1 MIKNTVRIINKNSNT
16 FINIRNNNNN
26 NINSSLRGG
35 FSTIKRFNTT
45 LNHNNNNNN
54 NNNSNIQTPISI
66 NSTIINN
73 NNNNNNSSNNKNNL
87 INDLNVVK
95 FSTISTPN
103 SILDTLNENQSNQT
117 NNVNNN
123 NNNNNS
129 NNNNFEKDDKFGTPN
144 NQNNNKLDLDTSKL
158 YVSKS
163 TSELFFTFMILK
175 VCSFNFIS
183 DNSQKF
189 LNLFEKLGLSKPL
202 NFFIKYSF
210 FKQFCAGETI
220 RETEIFTEKLNKLGI
235 GTILD
240 YAIEELA
247 GSSEGFDSV
256 AENICETIRVA
267 AKNPTN
273 SFSCVKFTGL
283 VTPSVLEKM
292 NTLVSNVTTNVSEL
306 PIESFNSPLDFY
318 LNQSLKQANGEEQ
331 PLLTSKDIKEI
342 KEFFNRMDKIFE
354 LCHQRSVPI
363 LVDAEQSYYQVAIH
377 HLTMF
382 YSVKYNKEKP
392 ILYNTY
398 QMYLVNGMNVLK
410 QHFELSSKK
419 FNFKLGAKIV
429 RGAYMVTES
438 ERSQRL
444 STENPILP
452 TIQDT
457 HKSYNTALDFLLN
470 QIKSDPNSI
479 GIMIASHNE
488 DSINLGTKL
497 IKQYKIDPT
506 NPNIQFGQLFG
517 MADFLSFNLVD
528 QHQRIFKYVPFGPVE
543 EVLPYLIRRMHENK
557 GFIGSNSDKELFYL
571 KKEIKRRLF

>member
-35 FSTIKRFNTT
+35 FGSIKRFNTT
-45 LNHNNNNNN
+45 LNHNNNNNSN
-54 NNNSNIQTPISI
+54 SNNSQTPISI

-73 NNNNNNSSNNKNNL
+73 NNNSNNNIIN
-87 INDLNVVK
+87 NDLNVVK

-103 SILDTLNENQSNQT
+103 SILDTLNENHSNQT

-123 NNNNNS
+123 N

-144 NQNNNKLDLDTSKL
+144 NQNNNNKLDLDTSKL

-175 VCSFNFIS
+175 VCSISFIS

-318 LNQSLKQANGEEQ
+318 LNQSLKQGSCSGGE

-342 KEFFNRMDKIFE
+342 KEFFNRMDKIFQ

-377 HLTMF
+377 HLAMS
-382 YSVKYNKEKP
+382 YSIKYNKEKP
-392 ILYNTY
+392 IIYNTY
-398 QMYLVNGMNVLK
+398 QMYLVNGINVLK
-410 QHFELSSKK
+410 QHFELSSSKK

-444 STENPILP
+444 STENPVLP

-497 IKQYKIDPT
+497 IKQYKIDPA

>member
-1 MIKNTVRIINKNSNT
+1 MIKNTVKIINKNSNT
-16 FINIRNNNNN
+16 FINIRNNNYT
-26 NINSSLRGG
+26 NINNSLKGD
-35 FSTIKRFNTT
+35 FCTTKRFNTT
-45 LNHNNNNNN
+45 LNHNNSNR
-54 NNNSNIQTPISI
+54 NIQTPISI
-66 NSTIINN
+66 NTTTINETLT
-73 NNNNNNSSNNKNNL
+73 SNNKNN
-87 INDLNVVK
+87 DFNVVK

-103 SILDTLNENQSNQT
+103 SILDSLIQNPTSQ

-123 NNNNNS
+123 NNIDSDNIR
-129 NNNNFEKDDKFGTPN
+129 TPN
-144 NQNNNKLDLDTSKL
+144 HQNNNKLDLDTSKL

-183 DNSQKF
+183 DNSQNF

-256 AENICETIRVA
+256 AENVCQTIRVA

-292 NTLVSNVTTNVSEL
+292 NNLVSSVATNVSEL
-306 PIESFNSPLDFY
+306 PTESFNSPLDFY
-318 LNQSLKQANGEEQ
+318 LNQSLKQSDSTTSS
-331 PLLTSKDIKEI
+331 LTNNDIKEM
-342 KEFFNRMDKIFE
+342 KEFFNRMDKIFK
-354 LCHQRSVPI
+354 LCHECSVPI

-377 HLTMF
+377 HLAMS
-382 YSVKYNKEKP
+382 YSIKYNKDRP

-398 QMYLVNGMNVLK
+398 QMYLANGMNVLK
-410 QHFELSSKK
+410 QHFNLSEKLG
-419 FNFKLGAKIV
+419 FKLGAKIV

-444 STENPILP
+444 SIENPILP

-457 HKSYNTALDFLLN
+457 HNSYNTALDFLLN
-470 QIKSDPNSI
+470 KIRLDPKSI

-497 IKQYKIDPT
+497 IKQYQIDPT

-517 MADFLSFNLVD
+517 MADFLSFNLVS
-528 QHQRIFKYVPFGPVE
+528 QHQRIFKYVPFGPVQ

>member
-16 FINIRNNNNN
+16 FINIRNNNNIN
-26 NINSSLRGG
+26 NPLRGG
-35 FSTIKRFNTT
+35 FGITITKRFNTT
-45 LNHNNNNNN
+45 LNHNS
-54 NNNSNIQTPISI
+54 NSNNIQTPISI
-66 NSTIINN
+66 NTTIINETITT
-73 NNNNNNSSNNKNNL
+73 NNKKNN
-87 INDLNVVK
+87 INNINNDLNVAK

-103 SILDTLNENQSNQT
+103 SILDTLTENQSNQT
-117 NNVNNN
+117 KNVNNN
-123 NNNNNS
+123 NNNNNY
-129 NNNNFEKDDKFGTPN
+129 NVGTPN

-163 TSELFFTFMILK
+163 TSELFFTFIILK

-189 LNLFEKLGLSKPL
+189 LNLFERLGLSKPL

-256 AENICETIRVA
+256 TENVCQTIRIA

-292 NTLVSNVTTNVSEL
+292 NVLVSNVTTNVSEL
-306 PIESFNSPLDFY
+306 PLESFNSPMDFY
-318 LNQSLKQANGEEQ
+318 LNQSLKQGQ
-331 PLLTSKDIKEI
+331 SLTSKDIKEI
-342 KEFFNRMDKIFE
+342 KEFFNRMDKIFK
-354 LCHQRSVPI
+354 LCHECSVPI
-363 LVDAEQSYYQVAIH
+363 LVDAEQSYYQIAIH
-377 HLTMF
+377 HLAMA
-382 YSVKYNKEKP
+382 YSMKYNKDKP

-410 QHFELSSKK
+410 QHFELSKK
-419 FNFKLGAKIV
+419 LDFKLGAKIV

-444 STENPILP
+444 SIENPILP
-452 TIQDT
+452 TIQHT
-457 HKSYNTALDFLLN
+457 HNSYNTALDFLLN

-497 IKQYKIDPT
+497 IKQYQIDPT

-517 MADFLSFNLVD
+517 MADFLSFNLVA